1 MKRVVRKM
9 TIVIIDNY
17 YKCTLLPS
25 NKIIMINIKKIK
37 IKFKFKFK
45 FLLEAALPI
54 ATQRD
59 L

>member
-25 NKIIMINIKKIK
+25 NTIIMINIKKIK
-37 IKFKFKFK
+37 IKFKFK